1 MSAKRRMIR
10 MSARAILHRPPV
22 GSAVLVLVLTAAMG
36 PWALAL
42 RAETIAFTGATVHPV
57 TSAPLVGATILVTDG
72 KITAVSEGIG
82 PPAGAKVVP
91 CVGKHIYPG
100 LISANTVLGLIEI
113 NSVLGTNDQNETGN
127 VNPNIRAEV
136 QINPESDL
144 LPVARVNGITSALSV
159 PRGGAISGTSAL
171 IHLDGW
177 TQEDMTVA
185 KPVGL
190 HVNWPSMSINRA
202 WWETRSEEDQRK
214 AREEAVQAIQSA
226 FEDARA
232 YWKAREA
239 EGKAGVPRHDRD
251 VKWDAMGRALRG
263 EIPVMFHADALN
275 QIHAVLR
282 FVDEQKLPKVVLV
295 GAEDAWRVAEE
306 LKARDIAVITGEP
319 LSLPRRGY
327 EPYDTG
333 MSAAAKLHAAGV
345 RFCISDGGGSTNARN
360 LGYQAAMAAAFGL
373 PRDEALKSITLY
385 PAQILGVADRLG
397 SIEPGKS
404 ADLIVT
410 DGDPLEITTHVE
422 QVYISG
428 RPTSMETRHTRL
440 FHKYDARPRGSM
452 ARKR

>member
-1 MSAKRRMIR
+1 MNTRSIPRPAAVFALTLI
-10 MSARAILHRPPV
+10 AATTLH
-22 GSAVLVLVLTAAMG
+22 AA
-36 PWALAL
+36 AL
-42 RAETIAFTGATVHPV
+42 AETIALTGATVHPV
-57 TSAPLVGATILVTDG
+57 SGPPIANASVVVTDG
-72 KITAVSEGIG
+72 KIAAVGAGIT
-82 PPAGAKVVP
+82 PPAGAKVVS
-91 CVGKHIYPG
+91 CAGKHIYPG
-100 LISANTVLGLIEI
+100 LISAYTVLGLVEV

-144 LPVARVNGITSALSV
+144 LPVTRVNGITSALSV

-185 KPVGL
+185 RPVGL
-190 HVNWPSMSINRA
+190 HVNWPSLSINRA

-214 AREEAVQAIQSA
+214 AREEAVQAIRDA

-232 YWKAREA
+232 YWKARDA
-239 EGKAGVPRHDRD
+239 EGKTGVPRHDRD

-275 QIHAVLR
+275 QIRSVLR
-282 FVDEQKLPKVVLV
+282 FVDEQKLPRVVLV
-295 GAEDAWRVAEE
+295 GADDAWRVTDE

-333 MSAAAKLHAAGV
+333 MSLAAKLHAAGV

-360 LGYQAAMAAAFGL
+360 LGHQAAMAAAFGL
-373 PRDEALKSITLY
+373 PRNEALKSITLY
-385 PAQILGVADRLG
+385 PAQILGVGDRLG
-397 SIEPGKS
+397 SIEPGKD

-410 DGDPLEITTHVE
+410 DGDPLEITSHVE
-422 QVYISG
+422 QVYIGG

-440 FHKYDARPRGSM
+440 FKKYDARPRGPL
-452 ARKR
+452 ARKHQGRTAAAGN